1 MSYAAKYIV
10 PFRTIDEILCEIR
23 FDVKGYTG
31 VAKELI
37 GGGDPIKIEVDT
49 SDILTPIRSS
59 SATISVYGSD
69 YLQDLYTS
77 DPFGIKVTLIEGGS
91 VKWLGY
97 VTPDTFSQNFTNPE
111 FIYEIECI
119 SALSVL
125 KNKEFDLM
133 DGFVSFL
140 DIIKSAKHIAGFSGI
155 FITNSIRS
163 TETKLYNF
171 KVSAS
176 NFYDE
181 LEKAMTYYE
190 VLEEIAKYL
199 GCTFTPYNGDLYLI
213 DYAGISKGYN
223 SYSKIEG
230 DTVTTIA
237 LSDSKTVEDYKG
249 TGATISRIAGKN
261 KATVNCSL
269 YEIDQI
275 LPEFD
280 DKFTKLVSNPPPY
293 EGNVN
298 GEPYQRLIRSYSKEI
313 FEFYKYH
320 NALLGNYVGS
330 SPASLVNGV
339 ELGAGLVRTAYFPTN
354 DKPSKLNLQTEL
366 FVRRSDPLLVYGT
379 YPTILPD
386 NAKLLS
392 IKSRHAFYVH
402 PALHF
407 CINFQTRTLDRLN
420 PYTAD
425 GKVNDVNYESEKFEE
440 DGAFQ
445 VHLTFRVGEY
455 YYNGDGWQETETT
468 FPVNIPYVKG
478 SQILDIYRGLD
489 NTNDYLT
496 GLGELDGYVFKAPDF
511 IISGDCELTLHSY
524 KISNRVPAT
533 FLFFKDISVTYAIP
547 NEDEIYNDWGD
558 ARKDVIYENII
569 DDYIEEADEIDLKIC
584 TNVEGILALSSV
596 IVGGEFLKKIDTD
609 SFGTDIPENI
619 LLKRVVELYKQPRFV
634 INPTLANNLKPYSLI
649 TDSNLPNV
657 QFINGGGEE
666 DVKMGRVTTNLIQI

>member
-1 MSYAAKYIV
+1 MSYGTKYIV
-10 PFRTIDEILCEIR
+10 LFRTLSEIPCEIR
-23 FDVKGYTG
+23 FDVKGYSG
-31 VAKELI
+31 ISRELI
-37 GGGDPIKIEVDT
+37 GGGKPMKIEVDT
-49 SDILTPIRSS
+49 SDVLIPIRSS
-59 SATISVYGSD
+59 SATVSVYGSD

-77 DPFGIKVTLIEGGS
+77 DPFGIKVTLFVGGV

-97 VTPDTFSQNFTNPE
+97 VTQDTFSQNFTNPE

-163 TETKLYNF
+163 ADAKLYNF
-171 KVSAS
+171 KVSAF

-181 LEKAMTYYE
+181 LDRAMTYHE

-199 GCTFTPYNGDLYLI
+199 GCTFTLYNGDLYLI

-320 NALLGNYVGS
+320 NAFLGNYVSS
-330 SPASLVNGV
+330 SPASLVDGV

-402 PALHF
+402 PSLHF

-425 GKVNDVNYESEKFEE
+425 GKVNNVNYESEKFEE

-609 SFGTDIPENI
+609 VFGTGIAEEI
-619 LLKRVVELYKQPRFV
+619 LLQRVVSLYSKPRFN
-634 INPTLANNLKPYSLI
+634 INPILANTAKPYTKFTEPHL
-649 TDSNLPNV
+649 NK
-657 QFINGGGEE
+657 QFLVAGGEE
-666 DVKMGRVTTNLIQI
+666 DVKMESMQYNLIEA